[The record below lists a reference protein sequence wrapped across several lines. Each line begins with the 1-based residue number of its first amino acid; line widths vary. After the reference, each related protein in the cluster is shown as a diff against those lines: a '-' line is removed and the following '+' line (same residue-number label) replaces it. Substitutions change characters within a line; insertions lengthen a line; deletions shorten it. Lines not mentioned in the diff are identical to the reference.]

1 MTSVL
6 RPFRRVLP
14 HCSVT
19 DNAGPSQGPGTV
31 WNLARSGW
39 RLSENLPMQPGERL
53 SLTGALPTEQRIE
66 VPEAVV
72 QWSRG
77 QEFAGEDVA
86 IEPRRYAPVQHEVK

>member
-1 MTSVL
+1 
-6 RPFRRVLP
+6 
-14 HCSVT
+14 
-19 DNAGPSQGPGTV
+19 
-31 WNLARSGW
+31 
-39 RLSENLPMQPGERL
+39 MQPGERL

-86 IEPRRYAPVQHEVK
+86 IEPHRYAPVQHEVK

>member
-1 MTSVL
+1 
-6 RPFRRVLP
+6 
-14 HCSVT
+14 
-19 DNAGPSQGPGTV
+19 
-31 WNLARSGW
+31 
-39 RLSENLPMQPGERL
+39 MQPGERL

-86 IEPRRYAPVQHEVK
+86 IEPPRPAPVQHEVK